1 MSSELPLTLSA
12 TDMSAL
18 ISLRKRAQ
26 GEKPLAGAKI
36 VGCTHITAQ
45 TAVCL
50 SHPLGSALCLLHL
63 CQLFNASV
71 RFTFASQVLIETLVA
86 LGAQCRWTA
95 CNIYSTQNE
104 VAAALA
110 ETGQALASSRHWH
123 VSKVFS
129 RLFAEEAQSLFT
141 PSRSPF
147 SPAPLFCAFT
157 SKCRIS
163 WVLLSLMSS
172 LMCQCSLAL
181 KANIFQEDTS
191 NEVFN
196 RKCKC
201 FFCK

>member
-1 MSSELPLTLSA
+1 MALIWFFMSSELPLTLSA

-50 SHPLGSALCLLHL
+50 PHLLAALCLPHL
-63 CQLFNASV
+63 CHLFNPSMC
-71 RFTFASQVLIETLVA
+71 FTFASQVLIETLVA

-110 ETGQALASSRHWH
+110 ETGQALSSSRHYM
-123 VSKVFS
+123 SKVFS
-129 RLFAEEAQSLFT
+129 RLFAKEAQSLFT

-147 SPAPLFCAFT
+147 SPAPLFCVFT
-157 SKCRIS
+157 SKCRVS
-163 WVLLSLMSS
+163 
-172 LMCQCSLAL
+172 
-181 KANIFQEDTS
+181 
-191 NEVFN
+191 
-196 RKCKC
+196 
-201 FFCK
+201 

>member
-1 MSSELPLTLSA
+1 MSSQLPLTLSA

-50 SHPLGSALCLLHL
+50 SHPPGSALCLLHL
-63 CQLFNASV
+63 CHLFNASMC
-71 RFTFASQVLIETLVA
+71 FTFTSQVLIETLVA

-110 ETGQALASSRHWH
+110 ETGQALSSSRHYM
-123 VSKVFS
+123 SKVFS
-129 RLFAEEAQSLFT
+129 QLFAKEAQSLFT

-157 SKCRIS
+157 SKCRVS
-163 WVLLSLMSS
+163 
-172 LMCQCSLAL
+172 
-181 KANIFQEDTS
+181 
-191 NEVFN
+191 
-196 RKCKC
+196 
-201 FFCK
+201 